1 MGDPIKQVI
10 VLNGE
15 VPWGIGR
22 LMAHVAHASWL
33 SVMNQA
39 VHHEEEERYSVD
51 LAGKPALRDWLVS
64 EYTKVV
70 LNGKGKEVLLNLK
83 KQAESK
89 GLATGLMEEDG
100 EVTALAIGPDFSS
113 KISPLTRGIPLY

>member
-1 MGDPIKQVI
+1 MGDAIKQVI
-10 VLNGE
+10 IVNGE
-15 VPWGIGR
+15 VPWGVGR

-33 SVMNQA
+33 SVMNQS
-39 VHHEEEERYSVD
+39 HWKEEHFIVDTSNKAGLKRWLEE
-51 LAGKPALRDWLVS
+51 

-70 LNGKGKEVLLNLK
+70 LNGKGREALLELQR
-83 KQAESK
+83 QAEER

-100 EVTALAIGPDFSS
+100 ETTALAIGPDFSS